1 MTGKEHSGENVNGNL
16 AFCGRRGSGKTQLSN
31 GVAMA
36 LGARW
41 TGFGPTI
48 KRIAV
53 ERGMPVTRANLQ
65 SLGADLVSNDPVA
78 LCRRVIDE
86 ASISGDQRLVID
98 GLRHRS
104 IYDALSVLSKP
115 RRLWCI
121 YVDVADAVRFARLM
135 ARDGVDLDAIK
146 TLDTHSTEIQVPV
159 TLHRLADYIADNNG
173 ELGDTLRGVLRWLQ
187 TVEIGASPS

>member
-1 MTGKEHSGENVNGNL
+1 MNGNL
-16 AFCGRRGSGKTQLSN
+16 VFCGRLGSGKTKLSK

-36 LGARW
+36 LGACW

-53 ERGMPVTRANLQ
+53 ERGMPVTRTDLQ
-65 SLGADLVSNDPVA
+65 TLGADLVCNDPVA

-86 ASISGDQRLVID
+86 ASVSGDQRLVID

-104 IYDALSVLSKP
+104 IYDALSLLSKP

-121 YVDVADAVRFARLM
+121 YVDVADAVRFVRLM
-135 ARDGVDLDAIK
+135 ARDALDLDAIK
-146 TLDTHSTEIQVPV
+146 TLDAHSTETQVPE
-159 TLHRLADYIADNNG
+159 TLRRLADHIADNNG
-173 ELGDTLRGVLRWLQ
+173 ELDDTLRGVLRWLQ
-187 TVEIGASPS
+187 ATEDSVSPP